1 VLEIATRVPA
11 SGTRSAVREN
21 PLGVFFRQII
31 HEDLACGS
39 YLIGDDRAGV
49 AAVVDPQWDID
60 PYLRLGR
67 LHGMR
72 IEHVLETH
80 NHADH
85 VSGHGRLA
93 RATGATIHIHEL
105 AAAEYPHEPFTDG
118 WTLRLGGLE
127 IEAVHTP
134 GHRPEHTSFLLRD
147 ADRGG
152 DPWAVLTG
160 DSLFVGDVARPDL
173 AIEPRE
179 GAADIFRSLRERL
192 LSLGDDV
199 EVWPGHL
206 GGSLCGSSAIANRTS
221 STIGLERRQNPA
233 LRYESVASFVGATV
247 ASIGDRPPHVEHI
260 VALNRGPLIEH
271 LGAPTPLTP
280 REVEEAIAAGAILVD
295 ARTNEQFDE
304 AHIPGA
310 ISASAY
316 DTGFATKV
324 GRVVDENVE
333 LIVVAASD
341 GYELEAA
348 ELLASVG
355 LRVRGY
361 LEGGM
366 TAWRSEERPV
376 RRIELIDPD
385 ALGGRRDAGEPLL
398 VLDVR
403 DDDEFDEAHIPG
415 SVHIPYGELIE
426 RLDEL
431 PRDRPIAAVCTGG
444 KRSGLAASLLQREGF
459 KGVVH
464 VGHGG
469 VGTWRDR
476 GHPVETG

>member
-1 VLEIATRVPA
+1 MTVML
-11 SGTRSAVREN
+11 
-21 PLGVFFRQII
+21 FRQVI
-31 HEDLACGS
+31 HEDLGCGS
-39 YLIGDDRAGV
+39 YLIGDDRSGV
-49 AAVVDPQWDID
+49 AIVVDPQWDID
-60 PYLRLGR
+60 PYLRLSR

-105 AAAEYPHEPFTDG
+105 AEAEYAHESFTDG
-118 WTLRLGGLE
+118 WRLRLEQLE
-127 IEAVHTP
+127 VEAMHTP
-134 GHRPEHTSFLLRD
+134 GHRPEHTSFLLNEID
-147 ADRGG
+147 G
-152 DPWAVLTG
+152 DGHTWAVLTG

-179 GAADIFRSLRERL
+179 GAASIFESLHDRL
-192 LSLGDDV
+192 LTLGDDV

-206 GGSLCGSSAIANRTS
+206 GGSLCGSSAIQNKTS
-221 STIGLERRQNPA
+221 STIGMERNHNGA
-233 LRYESVASFVGATV
+233 LRHSSLESFVDATID
-247 ASIGDRPPHVEHI
+247 STGDRPPHVEHI
-260 VALNRGPLIEH
+260 VALNRGPLIED

-280 REVEEAIAAGAILVD
+280 RAVEVAIAEGAILVD

-324 GRVVDENVE
+324 AQVVEEDVE

-361 LEGGM
+361 LDGGM
-366 TAWRSEERPV
+366 TAWRSEGRAV
-376 RRIELIDPD
+376 KRIELIEPD
-385 ALGGRRDAGEPLL
+385 ALAERMDSGTGIL

-403 DDDEFDEAHIPG
+403 DLDEFTEGHIPG
-415 SVHIPYGELIE
+415 SQHIPYGRLID
-426 RLDEL
+426 RLGEL
-431 PRDRPIAAVCTGG
+431 PHDRAIAAICSGG

-459 KGVVH
+459 KEVIH

-469 VGTWRDR
+469 VGTWRGR
-476 GHPVETG
+476 GHPLESG

>member
-1 VLEIATRVPA
+1 M
-11 SGTRSAVREN
+11 
-21 PLGVFFRQII
+21 FFRQIL
-31 HEDLACGS
+31 HEDLSCAS
-39 YLIGDDRAGV
+39 YLVGDTDAGV
-49 AAVVDPQWDID
+49 AAVIDPQWAIE
-60 PYLRLGR
+60 PYLRLSR
-67 LHGMR
+67 LHGVR

-105 AAAEYPHEPFTDG
+105 AEAEYPHESFTDG
-118 WTLRLGGLE
+118 WSLGLGRIE
-127 IEAVHTP
+127 IEALHTP

-147 ADRGG
+147 ADREA

-179 GAADIFRSLRERL
+179 GAAGIFRSLHERL
-192 LSLGDDV
+192 LAMPDDV

-206 GGSLCGSSAIANRTS
+206 GGSACGSAGIDHKSS
-221 STIGLERRQNPA
+221 STIGFERAHNRA
-233 LRYESVASFVGATV
+233 LRFETEAEFVEDAVSTP
-247 ASIGDRPPHVEHI
+247 GDPPPNVEHI
-260 VALNRGPLIEH
+260 VAINQGPLIEVMGTPVP
-271 LGAPTPLTP
+271 LAPRAVEVGIAEGAL
-280 REVEEAIAAGAILVD
+280 LVD

-316 DTGFATKV
+316 ETGFATKV
-324 GRVVDENVE
+324 AKVIPPAAE

-341 GYELEAA
+341 GYQLEAA

-366 TAWRSEERPV
+366 TAWRSEGRPV

-385 ALGGRRDAGEPLL
+385 ELAVRLEGGDLV

-403 DDDEFDEAHIPG
+403 DDDEFAESHIPG
-415 SVHIPYGELIE
+415 SIHLPYGELPG
-426 RLDEL
+426 RQSEL
-431 PRDRPIAAVCTGG
+431 PRDRTIAAICSGG
-444 KRSGLAASLLQREGF
+444 KRSGLAASILQREGF
-459 KGVVH
+459 EHLLH
-464 VGHGG
+464 VANGG
-469 VGTWRDR
+469 VGTWRR
-476 GHPVETG
+476 SGHPVESG

>member
-1 VLEIATRVPA
+1 ML
-11 SGTRSAVREN
+11 
-21 PLGVFFRQII
+21 FRQIL
-31 HEDLACGS
+31 HEDLSCAS
-39 YLIGDDRAGV
+39 YLVGDAHAGV
-49 AAVVDPQWDID
+49 AAVIDPQWAIE
-60 PYLRLGR
+60 PYLRLSR
-67 LHGMR
+67 LHGVR

-93 RATGATIHIHEL
+93 RATGATLHIHEL
-105 AAAEYPHEPFTDG
+105 AEAEYPHESFADG
-118 WTLRLGGLE
+118 WRLSLGAVE
-127 IEAVHTP
+127 IEAMHTP

-147 ADRGG
+147 AERDG

-173 AIEPRE
+173 AIAERQGPA
-179 GAADIFRSLRERL
+179 GIFRSLHERL
-192 LSLGDDV
+192 LVLPDDV

-206 GGSLCGSSAIANRTS
+206 GGSSCGSAGIDHKST
-221 STIGLERRQNPA
+221 STIGFERGHNRA
-233 LRYESVASFVGATV
+233 LQFESEPEFVEDAVSTLP
-247 ASIGDRPPHVEHI
+247 DPPPNVEHI
-260 VALNRGPLIEH
+260 VAINRGPLIEEMGTPVPLAPH
-271 LGAPTPLTP
+271 AVELAIDEGAL
-280 REVEEAIAAGAILVD
+280 LVD

-304 AHIPGA
+304 AHVPGA

-316 DTGFATKV
+316 ETGFATKV
-324 GRVVDENVE
+324 AKVVPPNAE

-366 TAWRSEERPV
+366 TAWRSEGRPV

-385 ALGGRRDAGEPLL
+385 GLAERLEDEEML

-403 DDDEFDEAHIPG
+403 DRDEFDEAHIPG
-415 SVHIPYGELIE
+415 SVHLPYGELPE
-426 RLDEL
+426 RQAEL
-431 PRDRPIAAVCTGG
+431 PRDRAIAAICSGG
-444 KRSGLAASLLQREGF
+444 KRSGLAASILQREGF
-459 KGVVH
+459 ERVLH
-464 VGHGG
+464 VADGG
-469 VGTWRDR
+469 VATWLRAGR
-476 GHPVETG
+476 PVENG

>member
-1 VLEIATRVPA
+1 ML
-11 SGTRSAVREN
+11 
-21 PLGVFFRQII
+21 FRQIVN
-31 HEDLACGS
+31 EDLGCAS
-39 YLIGDDRAGV
+39 YLVGDKSAGV

-60 PYLRLGR
+60 PYLRLSR
-67 LHGMR
+67 LFGVR

-105 AAAEYPHEPFTDG
+105 AEAEYDHEAFGDG
-118 WTLRLGGLE
+118 WTLELGVVA

-134 GHRPEHTSFLLRD
+134 GHRPEHASFVLRD
-147 ADRGG
+147 RSRGEE
-152 DPWAVLTG
+152 PWAVLTG

-179 GAADIFRSLRERL
+179 GAAGIFRSLHERL
-192 LSLGDDV
+192 LALPDDA

-206 GGSLCGSSAIANRTS
+206 GGSMCGGSALDHKSS
-221 STIGLERRQNPA
+221 STIGFEREHNPVLA
-233 LRYESVASFVGATV
+233 ITDEAEFVEKAVSTL
-247 ASIGDRPPHVEHI
+247 AEKPPNIEHI
-260 VALNRGPLIEH
+260 VSLNRGPLTEE
-271 LGAPTPLTP
+271 LGTPAPLTP
-280 REVEEAIAAGAILVD
+280 RAVEVAVAEGALVID

-324 GRVVDENVE
+324 GKVVPPDAE

-361 LEGGM
+361 LDGGV

-376 RRIELIDPD
+376 ERIELIDP
-385 ALGGRRDAGEPLL
+385 GELAERLEHDGEAPL

-403 DDDEFDEAHIPG
+403 DEGEFKGGHIPG
-415 SVHIPYGELIE
+415 SAHIPYGEVGE
-426 RLDEL
+426 RLAEL
-431 PRDRPIAAVCTGG
+431 PRDRAIAAICSGG
-444 KRSGLAASLLQREGF
+444 KRSGLAASILQREGF
-459 KGVVH
+459 DSVLH
-464 VGHGG
+464 VTEGG
-469 VGTWRDR
+469 VGTWERQGRPLESD
-476 GHPVETG
+476 